1 MSRDQELATIQHAY
15 VLWAQE
21 DFEGLLALATPDIE
35 WIPPSYTL
43 EPGPHHGPEEV
54 RRGIEAYFEDFE
66 EFVPEPQEIVDGS
79 RPGEYLVMVRTRA
92 RGRGSGAA
100 VTIEVAHLITFREGR
115 VSRVEIFT
123 DRAQGLAAAGLESH
137 VD

>member
-1 MSRDQELATIQHAY
+1 VSRDQELATIQRAY
-15 VLWAQE
+15 DLWAQG
-21 DFEGLLALATPDIE
+21 DFEGLLALATPDLE

-43 EPGPHHGPEEV
+43 EPGPLRGPEEV

-66 EFVPEPQEIVDGS
+66 EFLPRPEKIVDAA
-79 RPGEYLVMVRTRA
+79 RPGEYLVLVRTRA
-92 RGRGSGAA
+92 RGRGSGAE

-123 DRAQGLAAAGLESH
+123 DRAEGLAAAGLERH
-137 VD
+137 AD

>member
-1 MSRDQELATIQHAY
+1 MSRDQELAAIQRAY
-15 VLWAQE
+15 ELWAQG

-43 EPGPHHGPEEV
+43 EPGPLRGAEEV
-54 RRGIEAYFEDFE
+54 RRGINAYFEDFE
-66 EFVPEPQEIVDGS
+66 EFVPKPEEIFDAS

-92 RGRGSGAA
+92 RGRGSGAE

-115 VSRVEIFT
+115 VSRVEIFI
-123 DRAQGLAAAGLESH
+123 DRADGLAAAGIEPRA
-137 VD
+137 D